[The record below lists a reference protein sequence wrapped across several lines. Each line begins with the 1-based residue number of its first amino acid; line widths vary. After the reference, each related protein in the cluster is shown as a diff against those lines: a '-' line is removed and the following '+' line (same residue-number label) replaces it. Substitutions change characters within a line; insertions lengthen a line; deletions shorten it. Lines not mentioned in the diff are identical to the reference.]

1 MGRLLI
7 CLLVMFVA
15 SAQGASS
22 YFYDSEE
29 PYGGN
34 MLDGAGKWIHV
45 YGILS
50 PGATSLFNCSKR

>member
-1 MGRLLI
+1 
-7 CLLVMFVA
+7 MFVA
-15 SAQGASS
+15 SAQSASS

-50 PGATSLFNCSKR
+50 PGATSLFNRSER